1 MGVRFTTKPGECTH
15 LVARGI
21 VRTEKFLCAM
31 AVAPYI
37 VTDKWVE
44 ASVSKKKIL
53 RTSLPFDVLY
63 IPSSPVSPQP
73 RRTTR

>member
-1 MGVRFTTKPGECTH
+1 MGVKFTTKPAECTH

-31 AVAPYI
+31 AMAPHI

-44 ASVSKKKIL
+44 ACVNKKKIL
-53 RTSLPFDVLY
+53 RTLISRCLL
-63 IPSSPVSPQP
+63 
-73 RRTTR
+73 